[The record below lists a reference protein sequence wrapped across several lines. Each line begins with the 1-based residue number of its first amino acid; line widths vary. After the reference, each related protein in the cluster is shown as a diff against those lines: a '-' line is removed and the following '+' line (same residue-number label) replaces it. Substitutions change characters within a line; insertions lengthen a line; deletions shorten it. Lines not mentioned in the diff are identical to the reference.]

1 MREGRIDKRMIQRLQ
16 RNVVRNPELV
26 LTSKRD
32 FAAEYNRTKLE
43 ELRNEIVDYPSTVTK
58 KPIGLKGQEVVK
70 TSSNRLCVGAKA
82 IITKN
87 MSPFF
92 NGQRV
97 TVIDT
102 QEKSV
107 KIRTENNSEHLIE
120 YTEDIDGDKKE
131 NYMPVEACYALTIH
145 KS

>member
-43 ELRNEIVDYPSTVTK
+43 ELRNEIIDYPSTVTK
-58 KPIGLKGQEVVK
+58 KDVVK
-70 TSSNRLCVGAKA
+70 TSSNRLCIGAKA

-87 MSPFF
+87 MGAFY
-92 NGQRV
+92 NG
-97 TVIDT
+97 
-102 QEKSV
+102 
-107 KIRTENNSEHLIE
+107 
-120 YTEDIDGDKKE
+120 
-131 NYMPVEACYALTIH
+131 
-145 KS
+145 